1 GKLLNRSNAFIIV
14 NRIYVKA
21 LISKKG
27 LHLLR
32 HSLAMKLISQNINL
46 VVIQKIL
53 RHASMQTTT
62 IYAKANSEM
71 VRKALRNLG

>member
-1 GKLLNRSNAFIIV
+1 
-14 NRIYVKA
+14 
-21 LISKKG
+21 

-32 HSLAMKLISQNINL
+32 HILAMKLTSQNVNL

-62 IYAKANSEM
+62 IYAKANNEM
-71 VRKALRNLG
+71 LRKALGNLG